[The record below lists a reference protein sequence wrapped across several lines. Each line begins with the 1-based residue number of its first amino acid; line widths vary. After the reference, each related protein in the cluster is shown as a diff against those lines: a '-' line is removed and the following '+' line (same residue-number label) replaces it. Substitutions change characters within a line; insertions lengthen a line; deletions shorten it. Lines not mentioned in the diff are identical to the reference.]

1 MLADGTGNSVYEKAA
16 ESARKYVLSMLTED
30 GNCFAAGDEKNG
42 LLSVR
47 TQALAALVLHDSTGI
62 DAAKAL
68 GRNGGFP
75 TDDKSGE
82 NISTEDTA
90 MMALVFR
97 AFNMDEESSKA
108 LSAVYRCQWENG
120 GVPESDNEQLN
131 DRTSATAWY
140 AMAAEG
146 YNLFQTKE

>member
-1 MLADGTGNSVYEKAA
+1 MLPLAGERTRILLYSLVIPYLNA
-16 ESARKYVLSMLTED
+16 E
-30 GNCFAAGDEKNG
+30 
-42 LLSVR
+42 
-47 TQALAALVLHDSTGI
+47 
-62 DAAKAL
+62 
-68 GRNGGFP
+68 
-75 TDDKSGE
+75 SGE